1 MKNLEY
7 KLSIDTAKA
16 LTGLKSLAK
25 SAEDFDNTTKEIT
38 PDFLKTYEKEINKSL
53 KAQNT
58 LSLKLDKLSNDFN
71 DNAKAIELANNALKS
86 DAYTTSLKNVEAY
99 KEEIKKLSSDLRAL
113 AKEQKSIDAEKDSG
127 AFNVN
132 VEKQEALKK
141 AILERKAA
149 IKSESKEFNEAT
161 KTRDNLLKKEVVL
174 KAKID
179 DTAKAM
185 DSEKA
190 NAQKLKNELQQLS
203 DKSKVVAQ
211 EQQKMGDSFKQ
222 FALKAG
228 AAMAGLFAVD
238 KLVDFGKQSI
248 EAFKQAEMGYKSF
261 ASSVKANGESMYNA
275 MNAVNDI
282 MKNGGIT
289 SGQAQEAI
297 TNYLRMGFDVKEAKE
312 QILREMDLATER
324 RQSHYKTAGEAVVVA
339 SQGYLQE
346 NSTNSDATGNSKNI
360 SKIYE
365 DYAKSIN
372 KTAEQL
378 TKLEKKEALISES
391 RKGHIE
397 VAGAAARATDSL
409 AGAEAKL
416 DIELTK
422 TKETVGQALAPA
434 YKLLLSILT
443 SLVKFT
449 RTVISSFKEFGVSI
463 AHISGMTSA
472 FFSLLKTR
480 DLKAFNKEMRELA
493 KIRAESVKQIEKEQN
508 GAYFSGQDSK
518 TKTAKKEVQKTA
530 VEIEAEKRRTEENQL
545 KIEKLGHEKSLIEL
559 KLSLDDKKIELE
571 KFKKESIRILGDISN
586 IDIKLKNIELD
597 NTNKNLSASGLTE
610 DIKQSL
616 NLRKSEIEKEI
627 AQVTADTK
635 SKQEQVQNQGTS
647 KSGSGA
653 GVTKDD
659 INRAKLSL
667 SKQYLDNE
675 YALFKESAN
684 REQQVLSNKFNN
696 FEIDAKDYY
705 AKLRDLAE
713 EDFKHQEKLASNE
726 LAKAKATS
734 TSNEAERIEKLAAV
748 AKAENDLKLIQMQR
762 TNTLASLTDEQKT
775 YFAELDKY
783 NAYLNI
789 DKKANRESASIA
801 IQKIEAST
809 LLSQQKIT
817 NEERLK
823 LEADFQNKLHKI
835 EVDALNARKAL
846 AKDPK
851 EVAQINAEI
860 ENLELDHSVAM
871 KQISNDL
878 YEEQMK
884 AYTSAMSKVRDFG
897 DEVIN
902 DLFNGG
908 KNLSSIFD
916 KASKDIMSNLLKQF
930 IGYEDL
936 FKDGGA
942 LSNVMKK
949 ITGTDT
955 VQSPVSSVASA
966 ILPGASPGST
976 GAMTVS
982 AGTVVIDSAGNA
994 LSPLTDEL
1002 SSKFNGVF
1010 DSIGSSL
1017 TSLFGGL
1024 GSSLSSILGSI
1035 GGGGGSSLM
1044 SGLGGIFSSLMS
1056 FDVGAD
1062 NLSRDMIAKVH
1073 KGERILTAK
1082 ENKTASPLLDNPEK
1096 FIRNAVGGGSGQN
1109 ITNNYNFSNP
1119 VDRRTSDQLAAK
1131 SAEAMMRAQRNR

>member
-7 KLSIDTAKA
+7 KLSIDTIKA
-16 LTGLKSLAK
+16 ITGLKSLSKEQKEIDNTAK
-25 SAEDFDNTTKEIT
+25 S
-38 PDFLKTYEKEINKSL
+38 
-53 KAQNT
+53 
-58 LSLKLDKLSNDFN
+58 LD
-71 DNAKAIELANNALKS
+71 
-86 DAYTTSLKNVEAY
+86 TSLKNEASA
-99 KEEIKKLSSDLRAL
+99 I
-113 AKEQKSIDAEKDSG
+113 QKVGDE
-127 AFNVN
+127 
-132 VEKQEALKK
+132 
-141 AILERKAA
+141 
-149 IKSESKEFNEAT
+149 
-161 KTRDNLLKKEVVL
+161 
-174 KAKID
+174 
-179 DTAKAM
+179 
-185 DSEKA
+185 
-190 NAQKLKNELQQLS
+190 S
-203 DKSKVVAQ
+203 DKSAKKVKKLAESGKDLKNTENAFV
-211 EQQKMGDSFKQ
+211 G
-222 FALKAG
+222 FAKTAA

-238 KLVDFGKQSI
+238 KVVDFAKESI
-248 EAFKQAEMGYKSF
+248 EAFKEAEKGYKSF

-275 MNAVNDI
+275 MNAVNEI
-282 MKNGGIT
+282 TKNGGIT
-289 SGQAQEAI
+289 SSQAQEALV
-297 TNYLRMGFDVKEAKE
+297 NYMRMGFDVKEAKE
-312 QILREMDLATER
+312 QILREMDLATDR
-324 RQSHYKTAGEAVVVA
+324 GQAHYKTAGEAVVVA
-339 SQGYLQE
+339 SQGYLQG
-346 NSTNSDATGNSKNI
+346 NSTNSDATGNSKNM
-360 SKIYE
+360 SKQYE
-365 DYAKSIN
+365 DYAKSVN
-372 KTAEQL
+372 KTVDQL
-378 TKLEKKEALISES
+378 TELDKKHAIQRES
-391 RKGHIE
+391 MKIHVE
-397 VAGAAARATDSL
+397 VAGAAARASDTL

-416 DIELTK
+416 NIEYTK

-434 YKLLLSILT
+434 YKLLLSILVT
-443 SLVKFT
+443 IPKFI
-449 RTVISSFKEFGVSI
+449 RSVISNFKEFGVSI

-472 FFSLLKTR
+472 FFNLLKTR

-493 KIRAESVKQIEKEQN
+493 KIRAESIKQIEKEEG

-518 TKTAKKEVQKTA
+518 TKTAKKQVQKTA

-647 KSGSGA
+647 SKSGSGA

-675 YALFKESAN
+675 YALFKENAN

-748 AKAENDLKLIQMQR
+748 ARAENDLKLIQMQR

-783 NAYLNI
+783 NQYLNI
-789 DKKANRESASIA
+789 DKTANKESASIA

-817 NEERLK
+817 NEERIR
-823 LEADFQNKLHKI
+823 LEAEFQNKLHKI

-966 ILPGASPGST
+966 ILPGMGAGSST
-976 GAMTVS
+976 GAMTVR
-982 AGTVVIDSAGNA
+982 AGTVMIDSAGNA

-1024 GSSLSSILGSI
+1024 GSSLSGILSSI

-1073 KGERILTAK
+1073 KGERILTAR
-1082 ENKTASPLLDNPEK
+1082 ENKTASPLLDNPAE
-1096 FIRNAVGGGSGQN
+1096 FIKKYSGSGGQN
-1109 ITNNYNFSNP
+1109 ITNHYNFANP